1 MLKELLW
8 WWWWWWLRTF
18 FEVGLK
24 INKNVAKSTKML
36 QFRSINCNFLHF
48 LAIICNSVQLLAIL
62 CNNLQFRAIA
72 FNFLQYLAEYCATS
86 CNLVIT
92 CNYILLFASSRS
104 WILLNLVFLEIFV
117 AISTNLWT
125 FEFFLSPLH
134 GNRPVVLV
142 AGGYAETTAEI
153 FDYTLIHGK
162 KVSISL
168 CPKFSANP
176 IAVTPIW
183 KW

>member
-48 LAIICNSVQLLAIL
+48 LAITCNSVQLLAIL

-104 WILLNLVFLEIFV
+104 WILLNLVLSQTLCELRGNFHRRQWIINFFV
-117 AISTNLWT
+117 WGIY
-125 FEFFLSPLH
+125 
-134 GNRPVVLV
+134 VL
-142 AGGYAETTAEI
+142 
-153 FDYTLIHGK
+153 
-162 KVSISL
+162 
-168 CPKFSANP
+168 
-176 IAVTPIW
+176 
-183 KW
+183 

>member
-8 WWWWWWLRTF
+8 WWWLRTY

-24 INKNVAKSTKML
+24 INKNVAKSTKTL

-48 LAIICNSVQLLAIL
+48 LAITCNSVQLLAIL

-104 WILLNLVFLEIFV
+104 WILLNLVFSNFFF
-117 AISTNLWT
+117 AIQ
-125 FEFFLSPLH
+125 FF
-134 GNRPVVLV
+134 
-142 AGGYAETTAEI
+142 
-153 FDYTLIHGK
+153 K
-162 KVSISL
+162 KIKE
-168 CPKFSANP
+168 KFSGWNAICWNITFIINLAKMSLAKP
-176 IAVTPIW
+176 SL
-183 KW
+183 

>member
-1 MLKELLW
+1 MLKELL

-104 WILLNLVFLEIFV
+104 WILLNLVIKKKYV
-117 AISTNLWT
+117 
-125 FEFFLSPLH
+125 LH
-134 GNRPVVLV
+134 HAVYFSSVLYHFIRP
-142 AGGYAETTAEI
+142 ES
-153 FDYTLIHGK
+153 LIIK
-162 KVSISL
+162 SL
-168 CPKFSANP
+168 
-176 IAVTPIW
+176 II
-183 KW
+183 

>member
-8 WWWWWWLRTF
+8 WWWLRTY

-48 LAIICNSVQLLAIL
+48 LAITCNSVQLLAIL

-86 CNLVIT
+86 CNLPIT

-104 WILLNLVFLEIFV
+104 WILLNLVFQSFLQKSYIFCMKLN
-117 AISTNLWT
+117 SPWKM
-125 FEFFLSPLH
+125 LS
-134 GNRPVVLV
+134 
-142 AGGYAETTAEI
+142 
-153 FDYTLIHGK
+153 FD
-162 KVSISL
+162 V
-168 CPKFSANP
+168 
-176 IAVTPIW
+176 
-183 KW
+183 

>member
-1 MLKELLW
+1 MLKELL

-92 CNYILLFASSRS
+92 CNYILLYASSRS
-104 WILLNLVFLEIFV
+104 WILLNLVNIRRQLFLNEIIYYRSV
-117 AISTNLWT
+117 WVG
-125 FEFFLSPLH
+125 
-134 GNRPVVLV
+134 GNTMVQEQV
-142 AGGYAETTAEI
+142 
-153 FDYTLIHGK
+153 
-162 KVSISL
+162 
-168 CPKFSANP
+168 
-176 IAVTPIW
+176 
-183 KW
+183 

>member
-1 MLKELLW
+1 
-8 WWWWWWLRTF
+8 
-18 FEVGLK
+18 
-24 INKNVAKSTKML
+24 ML

-104 WILLNLVFLEIFV
+104 WILLNLVLYERTQYQTNTLIDKSGILWNVKIFYLKTNVWLGGQMKMMKSPLTLPDVPIFV
-117 AISTNLWT
+117 SKKLKRYLLLEYIL
-125 FEFFLSPLH
+125 L
-134 GNRPVVLV
+134 VLTDTQLLGTDTGV
-142 AGGYAETTAEI
+142 MI
-153 FDYTLIHGK
+153 KH
-162 KVSISL
+162 
-168 CPKFSANP
+168 
-176 IAVTPIW
+176 
-183 KW
+183 